1 MLPLEKAF
9 ANKLKK
15 VILVE
20 TDSGLRV
27 LDIFLDTKYVILI
40 LSIYSQK
47 LV

>member
-1 MLPLEKAF
+1 MLPLEK
-9 ANKLKK
+9 
-15 VILVE
+15 LVE
-20 TDSGLRV
+20 TDSGLKV